1 MISTKIG
8 MMIITITVLNIEVY
22 KMAGVPEFS
31 TGSKT
36 GIGSTAVAIT
46 SRNLNASRGVQIM
59 ASTSNSVAV
68 YIGPQGVTA
77 GTSSSDT
84 DGFPLAA
91 GESVVVPVIEPNKIY
106 AITASSTASLS
117 YMLV

>member
-1 MISTKIG
+1 
-8 MMIITITVLNIEVY
+8 
-22 KMAGVPEFS
+22 MAGGPEFS

-46 SRNLNASRGVQIM
+46 TREMNASRGVQIM

-77 GTSSSDT
+77 GTSSADT

-117 YMLV
+117 FMLV